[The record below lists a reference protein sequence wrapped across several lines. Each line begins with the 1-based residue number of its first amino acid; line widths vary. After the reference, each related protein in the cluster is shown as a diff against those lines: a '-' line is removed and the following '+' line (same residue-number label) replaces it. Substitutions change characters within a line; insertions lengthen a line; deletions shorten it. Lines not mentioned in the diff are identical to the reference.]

1 MMPRE
6 TTQTTSTGPSSRAR
20 GHVVRAQALAGAHE
34 VAGEED
40 RQGDL
45 GELTGLER
53 HETERD
59 PHVGVG
65 VGSEARDEREEKEE
79 QTDQARQIRVAEQ
92 HAVVA
97 QRDHHGEASEDRN
110 ARPGELANRRRI
122 PPFGAVGEV
131 DAVDHR
137 EAETGQQRRDGHDE
151 RVGRQRDEPQHHV
164 ECEHQQGDRAGVDE
178 EGAVDRPERAQL
190 HQGDR
195 GAVDEGGEED
205 QGQLAVASG
214 LRNADLAQRP
224 HDGGVGGDLAGLVG
238 GRAHP

>member
-1 MMPRE
+1 MAPARAIRPR
-6 TTQTTSTGPSSRAR
+6 
-20 GHVVRAQALAGAHE
+20 
-34 VAGEED
+34 
-40 RQGDL
+40 
-45 GELTGLER
+45 ELTG
-53 HETERD
+53 
-59 PHVGVG
+59 
-65 VGSEARDEREEKEE
+65 RE
-79 QTDQARQIRVAEQ
+79 
-92 HAVVA
+92 
-97 QRDHHGEASEDRN
+97 G
-110 ARPGELANRRRI
+110 I
-122 PPFGAVGEV
+122 PPRRVLGEV